1 MLGGGCRGGT
11 PAAPLTA
18 ETAVLL
24 VLRTTGGLMVEVG
37 MEPIETEVVVTPDIN
52 TGVGVFATATGGDM
66 GRSFEAATTL
76 SCTSV
81 SISKE

>member
-1 MLGGGCRGGT
+1 
-11 PAAPLTA
+11 
-18 ETAVLL
+18 
-24 VLRTTGGLMVEVG
+24 MVEVG